1 MPETFDGLGLSFLY
15 PDSWTVEQ
23 QESADGIA
31 LHSTGSSFMMLTDCG
46 PTLESAF
53 EECQKLMAEEF
64 EEIERS
70 TIQQDISGHRCDGLV
85 QRFVYLDL
93 IVTSTLL
100 RIEKHD
106 RQLLVQIQG
115 EDRELSEQQAV
126 FDAVLTSMLQSIG

>member
-1 MPETFDGLGLSFLY
+1 MPEKFDGLGVSFLY

-23 QESADGIA
+23 QEFTNAMT
-31 LHSTGSSFMMLTDCG
+31 LHSTGSSFMTLMDCG
-46 PTLESAF
+46 PTLDSTF

-70 TIQQDISGHRCDGLV
+70 TIQQDIFGHRCDGLV

-100 RIEKHD
+100 RIEKKD